1 MEFEALW
8 SLFNSGIIADF
19 KKKTLTVKIGKL
31 LIIKDIS
38 IATVKRLTADSARVE
53 SLLSNHFIT
62 RRVMWEDFRKEEVEF
77 CIASLNDLK
86 SKNFEQADL
95 FGKSK
100 AKDDK
105 FLSSWIRCWGNEC
118 DKAIKEF
125 QDATQNEKIS
135 RSIDSE
141 YVLRAHEKIPKILGE
156 FRRKTYPVIQV
167 LIALLDEENPIRK
180 AAESKLSSGKNL
192 LVRYYDISVNKL
204 LDPDWQITDP
214 KGRDRNLVWRVF
226 RWLCTGG
233 GNTRREV

>member
-1 MEFEALW
+1 MEFEALCT
-8 SLFNSGIIADF
+8 LLKSGIVVDF
-19 KKKTLTVKIGKL
+19 KKKTLTVKIGNFL
-31 LIIKDIS
+31 TIKNIS
-38 IATVKRLTADSARVE
+38 FATIKQLTADSSRVE

-62 RRVMWEDFRKEEVEF
+62 RRVMWEDFSKEEVEF

-135 RSIDSE
+135 RSIEINSE

-167 LIALLDEENPIRK
+167 LIALLDEKNPIRK
-180 AAESKLSSGKNL
+180 EAESKLSSGKNL
-192 LVRYYDISVNKL
+192 LVRHYDISVNKL

-214 KGRDRNLVWRVF
+214 KG
-226 RWLCTGG
+226 
-233 GNTRREV
+233 